1 MGGAVAVEFI
11 FALPGL
17 GSLLIDSIYQK
28 DVLVVQA
35 AVLLISVVFVASNL
49 IVDLLYMII
58 DPRVRL

>member
-1 MGGAVAVEFI
+1 
-11 FALPGL
+11 
-17 GSLLIDSIYQK
+17 
-28 DVLVVQA
+28 VLVVQA